1 MSQSRTPRE
10 RFEGIGMFPHEY
22 MDFLLDPRRG
32 ASLSPEMLADRLA
45 LKEDSRVLEV
55 GPGPG
60 YFSLEIASRVPK
72 GRLVLLDIQREMLV
86 RAGSRLREAGH
97 ANFSTHWA
105 SGEEFPY
112 VDECFDVMFL
122 VAVLGEVPHPERCC
136 AEASRVLR
144 PGALLSVSESRGDP
158 DFLSKD
164 EVRGL
169 AFPAGF
175 TADTEFGTDENFTLG
190 FRKVGVGG

>member
-1 MSQSRTPRE
+1 MSQSKTPRE
-10 RFEGIGMFPHEY
+10 RFEGRGMFPHEY
-22 MDFLLDPRRG
+22 LDFLLDPRRG
-32 ASLSPEMLADRLA
+32 ATLSPETLADRLD
-45 LKEDSRVLEV
+45 LREDSAVLEV

-60 YFSLEIASRVPK
+60 YFSLEMARRVPRGK
-72 GRLVLLDIQREMLV
+72 LVLLDIQREMLV
-86 RAGSRLREAGH
+86 RARSRLIEAGH
-97 ANFSTHWA
+97 ANFDTHRA

-112 VDECFDVMFL
+112 VDECFDVVFL
-122 VAVLGEVPHPERCC
+122 VAVLGEVPDPAKCC

-144 PGALLSVSESRGDP
+144 PGALLSVTESRGDP

-190 FRKVGVGG
+190 FRKVVAGG